1 MRLISINGAEDFPY
15 ESSVLSATCEGIIAY
30 CGRHEAWIT
39 YAHTTSEAFR
49 QLRQI
54 REAYAAGEKVYIYEP
69 EKH

>member
-15 ESSVLSATCEGIIAY
+15 ESTVLSATCEGIIAY
-30 CGRHEAWIT
+30 CGKRNAYIT
-39 YAHTTSEAFR
+39 YARTIPEAFA